1 MISISLSGDKDQPSA
16 KKQTKTFA
24 DVPKQGC
31 ETYPRHFVALICNL
45 KNLLHNSLAMQAAD
59 HKLYEQL
66 PAIVKRYQ
74 LPNSRKATIQIL
86 NSFLPFITIWVM
98 MYVWRDVS
106 IWLTIGLAI
115 VNAFFLVRI
124 FIIQHDCGHQSFTS
138 SRRANNIIGSACSFL
153 TFLPFKYW
161 AKNHNYHHGH
171 NGILGP
177 HRDLGDINTLTVK
190 EFSELSRAQQI
201 KYKIFR
207 SAPVLFLIGPLTYIF
222 YNNRFPI
229 IRMKGWEV
237 ANRAL
242 LWNNFFLIVI
252 HATLIYFLGWQAFT
266 RVHFPIIAAF
276 GTIAIW
282 FFYVQHQHEYT
293 YKAWKDQWNYLQA
306 SIQGSSYYKLPRIFH
321 WLSGNIGYHHIHHLN
336 SLVPNYELAR
346 CHHENPVFDQVANAI
361 TFKESLQCVF
371 NKLWDEEQEK
381 MISWR
386 EYSKRMK
393 TVSAQ

>member
-1 MISISLSGDKDQPSA
+1 
-16 KKQTKTFA
+16 
-24 DVPKQGC
+24 
-31 ETYPRHFVALICNL
+31 
-45 KNLLHNSLAMQAAD
+45 MQAAD

-86 NSFLPFITIWVM
+86 NSFLPFLTIWVM

-124 FIIQHDCGHQSFTS
+124 FIIQHDCGHQSFTA

-190 EFSELSRAQQI
+190 EFSELSLAQQI

-229 IRMKGWEV
+229 VRMKGWEV

-242 LWNNFFLIVI
+242 LWNNFFLIAI

-293 YKAWKDQWNYLQA
+293 YKAWKDQWDYLQA

-371 NKLWDEEQEK
+371 NKLWDEDQEK
-381 MISWR
+381 MIGWR
-386 EYSKRMK
+386 DYYKMQQKQKHES
-393 TVSAQ
+393 